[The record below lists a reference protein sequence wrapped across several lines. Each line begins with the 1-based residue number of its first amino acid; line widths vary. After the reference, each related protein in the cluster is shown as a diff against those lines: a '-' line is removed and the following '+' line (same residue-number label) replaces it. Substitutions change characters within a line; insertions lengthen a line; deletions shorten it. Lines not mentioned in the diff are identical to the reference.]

1 MCHILVHSQ
10 TNWLPLS
17 LGLLDEAKTIVSAID
32 DTLEEDVS
40 NSAQLHDFDKLDLY
54 SAEEVTNRTDQS
66 SSGAENMASGL
77 LPVNDGGLGHSSNL
91 EEEAQLS
98 LAIQY
103 SMDSSNWTLQDEEE
117 QLQKALEL
125 SKSMMQHKGSNR
137 PPQLKQGIDIS
148 LQTAIKAANTI
159 QLVVFALYNSD
170 LIRVD
175 IAFKK
180 KVGQAQVEEK
190 LEHRTLTNMSE
201 YHRRCL
207 EMIKRKHGVEIQI
220 QGTIITVSGFQD
232 FVTGALSDVKLL
244 LDKMSN
250 FVSDQDLLRA
260 VQWVYHD
267 PVSANLIPYSPDATV
282 FIENVWKV
290 KLKKID
296 ILLDN
301 QPHTINFETMQ
312 ECNLAS
318 GKICQI
324 SRKLV
329 KLVDLND
336 DKGR

>member
-1 MCHILVHSQ
+1 M
-10 TNWLPLS
+10 
-17 LGLLDEAKTIVSAID
+17 
-32 DTLEEDVS
+32 S
-40 NSAQLHDFDKLDLY
+40 NSAHLHEFLDLDLY
-54 SAEEVTNRTDQS
+54 SAEGATNWTAQS
-66 SSGAENMASGL
+66 SSGTNVNTPQPTDEKNTATGS
-77 LPVNDGGLGHSSNL
+77 LPVNDGGLGSSSNL

-103 SMDSSNWTLQDEEE
+103 SMESSNWTMENEEE

-125 SKSMMQHKGSNR
+125 SKSMMHHEPSNS
-137 PPQLKQGIDIS
+137 PHQLKQDINIS
-148 LQTAIKAANTI
+148 LQEAIKAANTI
-159 QLVVFALYNSD
+159 QLVVCALYNSD

-190 LEHRTLTNMSE
+190 LEHRTLSNMSE

-207 EMIKRKHGVEIQI
+207 ELIKRKHGVEIQI

-244 LDKMSN
+244 INKMSN
-250 FVSDQDLLRA
+250 CVSDQELLRT

-267 PVSANLIPYSPDATV
+267 PVSAKTIPYSPDATV

-290 KLKKID
+290 KLKQID
-296 ILLDN
+296 ILLDKR
-301 QPHTINFETMQ
+301 PHTINFETMQ
-312 ECNLAS
+312 EYNLAS
-318 GKICQI
+318 GESVKI

-329 KLVDLND
+329 KLVDLTD
-336 DKGR
+336 DKQGKMNIIFFIQCLMFFCAN

>member
-1 MCHILVHSQ
+1 M
-10 TNWLPLS
+10 
-17 LGLLDEAKTIVSAID
+17 
-32 DTLEEDVS
+32 S
-40 NSAQLHDFDKLDLY
+40 NSVQLHDLDNLDLY
-54 SAEEVTNRTDQS
+54 SAKETTNRTDQS
-66 SSGAENMASGL
+66 SSGAN
-77 LPVNDGGLGHSSNL
+77 VNTPL

-103 SMDSSNWTLQDEEE
+103 SMESSNWTQQDEEE

-125 SKSMMQHKGSNR
+125 SKSMMQPKGSNS
-137 PPQLKQGIDIS
+137 PHQLKQGIDIS
-148 LQTAIKAANTI
+148 MQKAIKAANTI
-159 QLVVFALYNSD
+159 HLVVCALYNSD

-190 LEHRTLTNMSE
+190 LEHRTLRNMSE

-250 FVSDQDLLRA
+250 CVSDQDLLRA

-267 PVSANLIPYSPDATV
+267 PVSAKIIPYSSDATV

-301 QPHTINFETMQ
+301 QPHTINFETME

-318 GKICQI
+318 GKSVKI

-329 KLVDLND
+329 KLVDLKD
-336 DKGR
+336 DKQGKMNIIFFIQCLMFFAQNDMYKAQNQQNVICNCQTDLLR